1 MFGYSCR
8 LGTSPTSL
16 YSRSK
21 KRSSSLQRQELL
33 QIIQANME
41 KNNLCF
47 KTSRLATFTTVFIMV
62 TIRFWESVD
71 FCYTVISFYYQGL
84 VYFSLQCPCRWWWG
98 GGGGEGGHQLIG
110 SLIFRAVSTVKL
122 IELKKISN
130 W

>member
-62 TIRFWESVD
+62 TIRFWESIDV
-71 FCYTVISFYYQGL
+71 CYMVISFYYQGL
-84 VYFSLQCPCRWWWG
+84 VYFSLQCPCIG
-98 GGGGEGGHQLIG
+98 GGEGVGEGGHQLI
-110 SLIFRAVSTVKL
+110 LPFFVRLAVDDKDGGTYWDS
-122 IELKKISN
+122 SSM
-130 W
+130 

>member
-62 TIRFWESVD
+62 TVLLDSERVLTF
-71 FCYTVISFYYQGL
+71 VIWLFHSITKDWST
-84 VYFSLQCPCRWWWG
+84 SLCNVPAR
-98 GGGGEGGHQLIG
+98 GGEGEGVERVVI
-110 SLIFRAVSTVKL
+110 
-122 IELKKISN
+122 N
-130 W
+130 